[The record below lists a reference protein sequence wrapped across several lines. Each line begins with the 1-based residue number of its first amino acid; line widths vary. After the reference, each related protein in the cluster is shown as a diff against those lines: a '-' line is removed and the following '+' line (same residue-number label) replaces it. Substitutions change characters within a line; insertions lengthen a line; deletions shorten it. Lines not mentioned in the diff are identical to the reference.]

1 MNTIINKN
9 KQKFYLFIT
18 FYPALFLLGLTIENV
33 CSTNLLLPSVIF
45 LLFYFNI
52 VVSSIKNNGGLSL
65 YSFYLYTSF
74 FFIYS
79 KIFFAVIGYT
89 SFLVDDWPVYY
100 QYEKDSGL
108 ILLIISFTSQFVLHV
123 YITVKHQTKK
133 LSMDKIIH
141 NEKLQN
147 VALFFFCLSFPFILV
162 KEIVAFK
169 YLKNFGYLFLYSGK
183 FSVDYPVWTKGSG
196 TIFYLSFLF
205 LLVSRPS
212 KMIFKITSA
221 LFIGYLFIDAL
232 KGGRASFVCG
242 AASILYFYNKFYP
255 GKIKIHQLI
264 LVFALLMSVALFIG
278 QTRDTRNAK
287 NIQIDAKTVVNF
299 FNSQNVSIAV
309 PLSIIEWK
317 EKIKEYRRYPFIFT
331 ELFTP
336 IYNLKYPELSTPSI
350 ERIKSKN
357 EMEGIVSYIYS
368 PKMYLKGWGLG
379 VAFLA
384 EAYDFCGL
392 IGIIF
397 WSFVLGFLIQT
408 TERKMTQKNT
418 YILIAWFVV
427 NSILFLPRGHFF
439 AFVTSAY
446 KYCIFAV
453 VLCSIIDL
461 FFYPKKIHL
470 NKKQRKG

>member
-1 MNTIINKN
+1 MFNKN
-9 KQKFYLFIT
+9 RQKFYFFIT
-18 FYPALFLLGLTIENV
+18 FYPALFLLGLTIENI

-79 KIFFAVIGYT
+79 KIFFSVIGYT

-100 QYEKDSGL
+100 KYSKDSGL
-108 ILLIISFTSQFVLHV
+108 ILLIISFISQFVLHI
-123 YITVKHQTKK
+123 YMTVRTSNKKTVNEMNK
-133 LSMDKIIH
+133 LSH

-162 KEIVAFK
+162 KEIVAFE

-183 FSVDYPVWTKGSG
+183 FSIDYPVWTKGSG

-212 KMIFKITSA
+212 KMIFKITSSF
-221 LFIGYLFIDAL
+221 FIGYLFIDAL

-255 GKIKIHQLI
+255 REIKIRQLF

-278 QTRDTRNAK
+278 QTRDTRNTT
-287 NIQIDAKTVVNF
+287 NIQIDAKTIVNF

-309 PLSIIEWK
+309 PLSVIEWK
-317 EKIKEYRRYPFIFT
+317 EKIKEYKHYPFIFT

-336 IYNLKYPELSTPSI
+336 IYNLKYTDMSTPNI

-368 PKMYLKGWGLG
+368 SKMYLKGWGLG
-379 VAFLA
+379 AAFLA

-392 IGIIF
+392 IGIVF
-397 WSFVLGFLIQT
+397 WSFVLGFVIQT
-408 TERKMTQKNT
+408 TEQKITQKNT
-418 YILIAWFVV
+418 YIFIAWFVV

-453 VLCSIIDL
+453 FICTLIGI
-461 FFYPKKIHL
+461 FFYPKKIQL
-470 NKKQRKG
+470 NKK